1 MDEAPSTTLL
11 SYFMGVP
18 AGNSTWKVEELM
30 GGGIKALD
38 GGRVPSPSDGQS
50 TLLPKPSTEQN
61 SSEIGDSHCDAF
73 LHVLPQRNP
82 GLHFLDNF
90 WCPSQNVTS
99 WTLTF
104 SGR

>member
-11 SYFMGVP
+11 SCFMGVP
-18 AGNSTWKVEELM
+18 AGNSTWKVEELL
-30 GGGIKALD
+30 GGIKAPD
-38 GGRVPSPSDGQS
+38 GRRAASPSEGQS

-61 SSEIGDSHCDAF
+61 SSETGDSHCDAF
-73 LHVLPQRNP
+73 LCVLPQRDP

-90 WCPSQNVTS
+90 WCPSQNVTN